1 MSMDFDAYLTDQRRV
16 IDAALN
22 EFLPPEDRFPEVIYR
37 AMRYSVLNGGKRL
50 RPILVLASCEAV
62 GGEPE
67 IAVPTACAMEFIH
80 SFSLVHDDLPALD
93 NDDFRRGK
101 PTNHKVFGEAI
112 AILAGDALLAF
123 AFETVTRRTKGVPA
137 EVVLEITRRIAS
149 AAGTGG
155 MVAGQVVDMISEGKK
170 IEPETLEFMHR
181 NKTGMLIEVSVVCG
195 GLVGG
200 ASADQ
205 LDALSRY
212 GGKVGLAF
220 QIADDI
226 LDIEGEQERTG
237 KATGG
242 DRRKQKATYPSL
254 YGLAKSKELA
264 RRAADEAIEAVRDFD
279 ERADPLRALARFVVE
294 REA

>member
-1 MSMDFDAYLTDQRRV
+1 MNLQEYLSEKRCL

-22 EFLPPEDRFPEVIYR
+22 EYLPPEDRFPDVIYR
-37 AMRYSVLNGGKRL
+37 AMRYGVLNGGKRL
-50 RPILVLASCEAV
+50 RPILTLAACEAV
-62 GGEPE
+62 GGKPE
-67 IAVPTACAMEFIH
+67 IAMPTACAVEFIH

-101 PTNHKVFGEAI
+101 PTSHKVFGEAI

-137 EVVLEITRRIAS
+137 EVVLEVARRIAS

-181 NKTGMLIEVSVVCG
+181 NKTGTLIEASVVCG

-226 LDIEGEQERTG
+226 LDIEGEQVRTG
-237 KATGG
+237 KTAGS
-242 DRRKQKATYPSL
+242 DLRKQKATYPSL
-254 YGLAKSKELA
+254 YGLEKSKELA
-264 RRAADEAIEAVRDFD
+264 RQAIDEAIETLRDFG